1 MLLILLS
8 PFLALFADM
17 VRQKFSISKLWASI
31 IALLMTVP
39 SLLVWLTGY
48 SYSDRLGNYFAITLF
63 ISGILFAVYTF
74 EDSEL
79 KSKTKPSIILFVVI
93 GIFILFFSFSQIF
106 SQRTDK
112 VFSTISNKAYK
123 AIHSGDFD
131 LVLSGPQRIE
141 IKRIKFNGLIEKTIY
156 NETLPNPD
164 TIPNCTLYIKDKAKK
179 ISFNYCKNVLTVEN

>member
-1 MLLILLS
+1 
-8 PFLALFADM
+8 
-17 VRQKFSISKLWASI
+17 
-31 IALLMTVP
+31 MTVP